1 MADFKELLQAQ
12 KETTDALRKVALAQ
26 GQTFETAKES
36 LIQQKN
42 ANRVAGGIKAAET
55 RKANA
60 EKASKGQLAKK
71 ARDDRTNANNE
82 RSIFKK
88 MLGSLVDIKGSFGK
102 LAGGAKK
109 SIFAALKGLAIGG
122 LILALAEF
130 FDSDMFKKLT
140 KKIGEISQSFA
151 DVYTAFS
158 EEGFLAGLKSIKD
171 NLGNLLLGIGGIGLL
186 FAPGLMFK
194 GLMFG
199 GKLAYS
205 MGAFVIGDTFKALFK
220 TNFFGIGGIFSKLK
234 GGITS
239 VAKGMGNALRT
250 AGKTGILAG
259 SKVVGSIRAGFS
271 SFFGKGGALRNLG
284 SKIGGVAS
292 KMLTKLTS
300 STFATKIADKF
311 AGFFGKGGA
320 LRTLASN
327 IGTTASNLTSR
338 LARAVKT
345 GLFAGKTSILSKF
358 GTLFSPLRNFG
369 TKIADV
375 TKNLVTRLANS
386 SSLSTIKGA
395 VGSIGSKFSNLFGS
409 TRAFAGRLGSASVDM
424 AKRLLSSVSLSNAKG
439 AAGAIAS
446 KFGNLFGSTRAFA
459 SRLGTSAVD
468 MAARLGK
475 SVSLGTTGIVSKFT
489 SLFTHTASFGTK
501 VAGVAKSMLTS
512 LGSSAALG
520 IKGAAGTIVSGF
532 GKLFTHSASFGS
544 KVTEIGG
551 KMLTRLTTSISTGA
565 LSPTGIMTGFKSMF
579 GVLGTFGSKLGSLA
593 SSATSALGNVIKST
607 IASLPPSI
615 KNVVSKGVGTATKI
629 GTKLVSG
636 IGSMVAPVG
645 SKTSLA
651 ARTAA
656 ALAKRTPVVK
666 APNTKITTSNKKPN
680 LDPTKSAKLL
690 KTYPNLEKVTK
701 VLGKFPGIGKIIT
714 GGLLLN
720 ILLKGGK
727 PADMAG
733 DIGGLFGA
741 VGGAALGGA
750 LGGMIG
756 LAGGPLSL
764 LTGLAGAVGGGF
776 AGDALGRALGQFI
789 VGINP
794 IDAFGWPFNWV
805 DDLINGGVGMMG
817 SGDVS
822 SQIEAARSA
831 EAASALGSTSS
842 GMAGM
847 MGSSG
852 GGPQTHTGTQLQ
864 AKSINPAYGGSGA
877 FDKQMGVNTTV
888 INSSGGNTTN
898 HTSMNQMLGNPDQVL
913 SSASR

>member
-1 MADFKELLQAQ
+1 MQ
-12 KETTDALRKVALAQ
+12 
-26 GQTFETAKES
+26 
-36 LIQQKN
+36 IHHH
-42 ANRVAGGIKAAET
+42 
-55 RKANA
+55 
-60 EKASKGQLAKK
+60 AS
-71 ARDDRTNANNE
+71 
-82 RSIFKK
+82 
-88 MLGSLVDIKGSFGK
+88 
-102 LAGGAKK
+102 
-109 SIFAALKGLAIGG
+109 
-122 LILALAEF
+122 
-130 FDSDMFKKLT
+130 
-140 KKIGEISQSFA
+140 
-151 DVYTAFS
+151 
-158 EEGFLAGLKSIKD
+158 
-171 NLGNLLLGIGGIGLL
+171 
-186 FAPGLMFK
+186 
-194 GLMFG
+194 
-199 GKLAYS
+199 
-205 MGAFVIGDTFKALFK
+205 
-220 TNFFGIGGIFSKLK
+220 
-234 GGITS
+234 
-239 VAKGMGNALRT
+239 
-250 AGKTGILAG
+250 
-259 SKVVGSIRAGFS
+259 
-271 SFFGKGGALRNLG
+271 
-284 SKIGGVAS
+284 
-292 KMLTKLTS
+292 
-300 STFATKIADKF
+300 
-311 AGFFGKGGA
+311 
-320 LRTLASN
+320 
-327 IGTTASNLTSR
+327 
-338 LARAVKT
+338 
-345 GLFAGKTSILSKF
+345 
-358 GTLFSPLRNFG
+358 
-369 TKIADV
+369 
-375 TKNLVTRLANS
+375 
-386 SSLSTIKGA
+386 KGA

-409 TRAFAGRLGSASVDM
+409 TRAFASRLGSASVDM

-446 KFGNLFGSTRAFA
+446 KFSNLFGSTRAFA

-615 KNVVSKGVGTATKI
+615 KNVVSKGIGTATKI
-629 GTKLVSG
+629 GKGALDALRGTGKYAVTLAQQTLVASTAKNFG
-636 IGSMVAPVG
+636 RVADN
-645 SKTSLA
+645 S
-651 ARTAA
+651 
-656 ALAKRTPVVK
+656 VK
-666 APNTKITTSNKKPN
+666 VPKATKIVKPPN
-680 LDPTKSAKLL
+680 LDPSKSASLL
-690 KTYPNLEKVTK
+690 KKYPNLAKVTK

-727 PADMAG
+727 PTDMAG

-864 AKSINPAYGGSGA
+864 AKSINPAYAGSGA
-877 FDKQMGVNTTV
+877 FDKQVGANTTV

-898 HTSMNQMLGNPDQVL
+898 HTSMNQMLGGPDQVL
-913 SSASR
+913 SHASR